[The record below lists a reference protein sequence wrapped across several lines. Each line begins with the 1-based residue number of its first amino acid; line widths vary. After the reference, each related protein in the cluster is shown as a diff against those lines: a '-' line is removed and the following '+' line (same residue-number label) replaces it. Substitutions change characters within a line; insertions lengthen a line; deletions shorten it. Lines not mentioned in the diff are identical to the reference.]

1 MNFSNLKPLIWW
13 SGIGLGMAL
22 SLSSCVSVQL
32 GPPPV
37 TSAEKVNY
45 LPPQAPFREISS
57 SNADR
62 TWINE
67 KNNNT
72 ITYLSECGDLSGVSL
87 SEAAKVSFKS
97 QELKLISQESVEI
110 SGHTGLMSRG
120 VHSQDKKSVE
130 VELVNFKS
138 DGCLFSLAYV
148 ANKDRFNENHE
159 QFINFRKTFK
169 AP

>member
-13 SGIGLGMAL
+13 SGIGFGMAL
-22 SLSSCVSVQL
+22 SLSSCISVHL

-45 LPPQAPFREISS
+45 LPPPSPFKETPSTT
-57 SNADR
+57 ADR

-72 ITYLSECGDLSGVSL
+72 ITYLSECGNLSGISL
-87 SEAAKVSFKS
+87 SEAAKVSFQS
-97 QELKLISQESVEI
+97 QELKLISQESANI
-110 SGHTGLMSRG
+110 SGYTGLVSRG
-120 VHSQDKKSVE
+120 VHFQDNKAVE
-130 VELVNFKS
+130 VELVNFKTE
-138 DGCLFSLAYV
+138 DCLFSLAYV
-148 ANKDRFNENHE
+148 ANKDRFEENYD